1 MQRWPQVAI
10 DFAVS
15 AGLSAGLY
23 GAMGF
28 VGMIV
33 GTAVDGPLV
42 GAISGVLYAGYIAY
56 RTYDWAMDK
65 ILCKFYFRPIDL
77 AVEQTGHLIGGIV
90 GGISIGLAV
99 KMSVPA
105 S

>member
-1 MQRWPQVAI
+1 
-10 DFAVS
+10 
-15 AGLSAGLY
+15 
-23 GAMGF
+23 MGF

-33 GTAVDGPLV
+33 GTALDGPLV
-42 GAISGVLYAGYIAY
+42 GAIFGVLYAGYIAY
-56 RTYDWAMDK
+56 RAYDWAMDK
-65 ILCKFYFRPIDL
+65 ILWKFYFRPIDL

-99 KMSVPA
+99 LMSVPA